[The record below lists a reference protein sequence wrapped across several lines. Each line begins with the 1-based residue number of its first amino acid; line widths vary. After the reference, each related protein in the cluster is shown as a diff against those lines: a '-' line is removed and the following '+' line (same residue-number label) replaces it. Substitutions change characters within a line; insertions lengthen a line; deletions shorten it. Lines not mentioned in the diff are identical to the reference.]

1 MKGDITKIILEK
13 ISEIA
18 CGVADLSSAIISA
31 GYGASARK
39 INREFEKRQNERG
52 LQINEKEIKHKLYIM
67 TRHLENDGLIEKIK
81 DDKYISYRITK
92 KGLKKLKKLKNRV
105 ILPSFHYSKP
115 TNENVELIIVIFDI
129 PEREKRKRCWLRSAL
144 TNLGLQIIQRSV
156 WFGKT
161 KIPEQFIKDIGKMK
175 IQEYIEI
182 FSINKSGTLKNIVKN
197 PQL

>member
-39 INREFEKRQNERG
+39 INREFEKRQNERVSRTNE
-52 LQINEKEIKHKLYIM
+52 QITKHRLSVMIK
-67 TRHLENDGLIEKIK
+67 TLENDGLIEKIK
-81 DDKYISYRITK
+81 DDGHTSYKITK

-144 TNLGLQIIQRSV
+144 TNLGLQMIQRSV

-161 KIPEQFIKDIGKMK
+161 KIPEQFIKDIGKMN

-182 FSINKSGTLKNIVKN
+182 FSINKSGTLKNII
-197 PQL
+197 